1 MKRPQIAQKKVHL
14 GFPGKSLL
22 SVGASLAARFQTRIK
37 NVFTTEITESMEE
50 SDCFKSVIS
59 VISVISVTS
68 VVKLALLL
76 LWEVQLVGRML
87 LQTRA
92 CCQNLRSAS

>member
-1 MKRPQIAQKKVHL
+1 
-14 GFPGKSLL
+14 
-22 SVGASLAARFQTRIK
+22 
-37 NVFTTEITESMEE
+37 MEE

-76 LWEVQLVGRML
+76 LWEVQLAGRML

>member
-1 MKRPQIAQKKVHL
+1 MLHR
-14 GFPGKSLL
+14 GFPGKPHL
-22 SVGASLAARFQTRIK
+22 SVGASLAARFQTKIK
-37 NVFTTEITESMEE
+37 NVFTTEITETMEE
-50 SDCFKSVIS
+50 SDCFN
-59 VISVISVTS
+59 SVISVTS

-76 LWEVQLVGRML
+76 LWEVQLAGRML